1 MDYPFN
7 VGSHDYIPDPEY
19 NPTQESE
26 QPQTTTTPQTQST
39 GTKKPRKQS
48 SWIWEHVTLDP
59 INENKCYCKYCGSGY
74 TCPRGGGVGHIA
86 RHLTKCIAVHNK
98 DDNTDLR

>member
-1 MDYPFN
+1 MEYHYHEN
-7 VGSHDYIPDPEY
+7 VGNHDY

-26 QPQTTTTPQTQST
+26 QPQTTTTQTQST

-59 INENKCYCKYCGSGY
+59 TDENICYCNYRDIGS
-74 TCPRGGGVGHIA
+74 TCPRGEGVGHIS
-86 RHLTKCIAVHNK
+86 RHLTKCITAHNK
-98 DDNTDLR
+98 DDNTD